1 MNKSKGS
8 AISDAMHSISITTKV
23 DELPPDF
30 SPSTQPQPFIPLLA
44 PFTYNSL
51 PKLSGIVYTF
61 SFSACQCHVRP
72 YNANFHLLNSHF
84 YIYRPVFDKFVGEI
98 VWIRYGYVN
107 RLCSLNFSAS
117 QDIMTITATD

>member
-51 PKLSGIVYTF
+51 PKLSG
-61 SFSACQCHVRP
+61 
-72 YNANFHLLNSHF
+72 
-84 YIYRPVFDKFVGEI
+84 
-98 VWIRYGYVN
+98 
-107 RLCSLNFSAS
+107 LCSLNFSAS